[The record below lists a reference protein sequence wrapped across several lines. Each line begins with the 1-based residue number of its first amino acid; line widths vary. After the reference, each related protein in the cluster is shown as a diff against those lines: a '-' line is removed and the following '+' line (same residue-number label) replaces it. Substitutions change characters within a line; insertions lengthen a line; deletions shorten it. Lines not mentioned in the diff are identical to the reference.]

1 MSPDFPNNLMY
12 AQNVSLLLLNV
23 FIVDLV
29 GLLRWRSQKRQIPSV
44 LTSLLKID
52 GEEIVKVSE
61 FIIDCAKE
69 VFAIP
74 KNRTN
79 L

>member
-69 VFAIP
+69 VLAIP